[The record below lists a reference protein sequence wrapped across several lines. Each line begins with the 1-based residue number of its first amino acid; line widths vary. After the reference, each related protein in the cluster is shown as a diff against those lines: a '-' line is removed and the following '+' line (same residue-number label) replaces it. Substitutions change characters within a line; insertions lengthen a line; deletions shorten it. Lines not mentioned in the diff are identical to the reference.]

1 MAGNKLGKKKY
12 YKYVSDSGTEYSYLT
27 DIDLATASGA
37 VADDSLPGFPRR
49 FRPRATLLRDAT
61 GSVKRLI
68 MPTIGAALYDTDVSG
83 TVTIDGTEFKSTG
96 RVGERMSFATNPS
109 A

>member
-49 FRPRATLLRDAT
+49 FRPRLVFLRDST

-68 MPTIGAALYDTDVSG
+68 IPTIGSALYDTDVSAA
-83 TVTIDGTEFKSTG
+83 VTIDTVEFKSTG
-96 RVGERMSFATNPS
+96 RAGEKISFATNPS
-109 A
+109 V